1 MHILWGLLGITTI
14 IGLGFLLSNN
24 KKYINPRTILL
35 GLAMQ
40 LLFAF
45 LVLKSSFGR
54 KALQTLS
61 SIVQNIVGY
70 TNEGISFL
78 FGSLVAGDGMIFAFQ
93 VLTVIIFFSSLI
105 SILYYLGIM
114 QWIIRII
121 GGALAKLLSTSK
133 TESLSAAANIFVG
146 HTEAPLVV
154 KPFLKRMTNS
164 ELFAIMVGGMAS
176 VSGAVLIGY
185 SLLGI
190 PLEYLLAASF
200 MAAPSGLVM
209 AKLVVPQTATKEEI
223 EEVNKLVDTAGEAE
237 EEDKPANIIDAA
249 ANGAS
254 VGMKMALEI
263 AAMLLAFISL
273 VALLNGGLGLVGDVL
288 GIEGLTLERILGI
301 VISPIAFLVGVP
313 WDEAVRAGQFI
324 GQKIVINEFV
334 AFADMGEVI
343 DSLSEKTVIVL
354 SFALAGFAN
363 FGSIAVQIGALGSL
377 APSRRNDVS
386 RLGFRAMIAGALA
399 SLLNA
404 AIAGMFM

>member
-288 GIEGLTLERILGI
+288 GIEGLTLEKILGI